1 MTRPARSTGSA
12 RGRAARRG
20 AARAFTLVEVV
31 LVLAL
36 VIAVL
41 GGVASLSERVME
53 HRARSRAWMTAQETA
68 ELVIGTLD
76 RELATCTAGDE
87 AFGAGVSGNGGRIR
101 VVSRGVLGV
110 EGDQIVTEL
119 RFDAATRTVT
129 GKRLNAG
136 SIDQS
141 EMVRIGGGL
150 EAMRLLYRSS
160 EEWVESFDSNQ
171 RGSLPAAV
179 QVELWFT
186 SAGGS
191 SSVAGGS
198 VDTQAPAPGFPQR
211 PADRVRIIAIPDAV
225 EQADEQVAGVG
236 A

>member
-1 MTRPARSTGSA
+1 MTRRARSTGYV
-12 RGRAARRG
+12 RGCSARRG
-20 AARAFTLVEVV
+20 GVRAFTLVEVV

-76 RELATCTAGDE
+76 RELATCTGGDE
-87 AFGAGVSGNGGRIR
+87 TVGAGVSGDGSRIH

-119 RFDAATRTVT
+119 RFDAATGTVT
-129 GKRLNAG
+129 GKRLSAG

-150 EAMRLLYRSS
+150 EAMRLLYRTG
-160 EEWVESFDSNQ
+160 EEWVESFDSDQ
-171 RGSLPAAV
+171 RGFLPAAV
-179 QVELWFT
+179 QVELWF
-186 SAGGS
+186 SSGSGSSAAAGG
-191 SSVAGGS
+191 GS
-198 VDTQAPAPGFPQR
+198 GLQAPAQGFPQR

-225 EQADEQVAGVG
+225 EQADEKVAGVG